1 MVALHIASYAAVES
15 RFIRI
20 EMIAEM
26 PNVKTPFRRILSREI
41 SFTRVRIKFQT
52 ANRAV
57 SFWVEF

>member
-1 MVALHIASYAAVES
+1 MVAPNIASYAVAES

-26 PNVKTPFRRILSREI
+26 PNAKMPFRRILSREI
-41 SFTRVRIKFQT
+41 SFARVGIKFQT

-57 SFWVEF
+57 SFWMEF